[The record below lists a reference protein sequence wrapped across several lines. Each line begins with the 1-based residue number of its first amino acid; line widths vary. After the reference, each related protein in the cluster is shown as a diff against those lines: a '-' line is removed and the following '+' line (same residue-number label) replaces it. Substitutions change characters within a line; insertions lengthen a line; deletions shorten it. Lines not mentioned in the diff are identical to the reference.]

1 MIKKGFSEV
10 CMYKLRPGM
19 NWTKEEGF
27 RALGDKTKADTTLS
41 MEMAL
46 GKLKKKVLKQCE

>member
-1 MIKKGFSEV
+1 
-10 CMYKLRPGM
+10 MYKLRPGM

-41 MEMAL
+41 MEVAL
-46 GKLKKKVLKQCE
+46 GKLKKKKKKFLKQRE